1 MLEKQLGKKKEFQKV
16 LLSTDP
22 FEKRGLLEGIRL
34 IDDILFTLTYNIV

>member
-22 FEKRGLLEGIRL
+22 FEK
-34 IDDILFTLTYNIV
+34 TAY

>member
-22 FEKRGLLEGIRL
+22 FEKRGLLEGRL
-34 IDDILFTLTYNIV
+34 IDDLLFTLTYNIV